1 MGHSMLEPDTS
12 LPTRIRQLRLSR
24 GLTQAQLASAAG
36 VSLTV
41 VRDLEQGVTQRPRRT
56 SLARLA
62 AALGTSA
69 TSPGQVPTDASR
81 PQEPQSRTAASGL
94 RLHVLGPLAAW
105 RGSQPILL
113 GPARQRAVLGALAL
127 QPGNLVHRDT
137 IGAML
142 WPRESP
148 ITAIAMIQ
156 NAVSHLRQAL
166 EVPGRPPVLTTN
178 GSRYQLVANRCELD
192 LVRYRKL
199 TQSAEAARRAGDSL
213 TAWDL
218 YDRALALWTDDPV
231 ADIELLQ
238 GSPAISALRAQ
249 HCGVVAD
256 YADDASAKG
265 CHARVLA
272 QLLTLC
278 QREPYDERA
287 HACLMIALAGTGNPA
302 AALTTYDRI
311 RIRLD
316 ADLGL
321 APGPFLTQA
330 QARVLRGAIIHSD
343 AGIRVRATG
352 RQGSAVRLAQRGT
365 LPGLRSPAEGELPES
380 SVG

>member
-1 MGHSMLEPDTS
+1 MGHLMLEPDTP
-12 LPTRIRQLRLSR
+12 LPGRIRQLRLSQ

-41 VRDLEQGVTQRPRRT
+41 VRDLEQGVTRHPRRT
-56 SLARLA
+56 SLTRLA
-62 AALGTSA
+62 AVLGQSA
-69 TSPGQVPTDASR
+69 PGPGRGRV
-81 PQEPQSRTAASGL
+81 QETPSHSSAIEL

-105 RGSQPILL
+105 RGTQPLQL
-113 GPARQRAVLGALAL
+113 GPVRQRAVLAALAL
-127 QPGNLVHRDT
+127 HAGNLVHRDT

-148 ITAIAMIQ
+148 ITAVGMIQ
-156 NAVSHLRQAL
+156 NAVSRLRQAL
-166 EVPGRPPVLTTN
+166 DVPGRLPVLATS
-178 GSRYQLVANRCELD
+178 GSRYQLIASRCELD
-192 LVRYRKL
+192 LVRYRML
-199 TQSAEAARRAGDSL
+199 AHAADAARREGDSG

-218 YDRALALWTDDPV
+218 YDQALALWTDDPV

-238 GSPAISALRAQ
+238 GSPVITALRA
-249 HCGVVAD
+249 HHASVVAD
-256 YADDASAKG
+256 YAHDASG
-265 CHARVLA
+265 EGRHARVLP
-272 QLLTLC
+272 QLLALC

-302 AALTTYDRI
+302 AALATYDRI

-321 APGPFLTQA
+321 APGPFLARA
-330 QARVLRGAIIHSD
+330 QARVLRGAIMHSD
-343 AGIRVRATG
+343 AEIRTWAAG
-352 RQGSAVRLAQRGT
+352 RQAPAVRLATHSRRS
-365 LPGLRSPAEGELPES
+365 GLSPSSDDELPES